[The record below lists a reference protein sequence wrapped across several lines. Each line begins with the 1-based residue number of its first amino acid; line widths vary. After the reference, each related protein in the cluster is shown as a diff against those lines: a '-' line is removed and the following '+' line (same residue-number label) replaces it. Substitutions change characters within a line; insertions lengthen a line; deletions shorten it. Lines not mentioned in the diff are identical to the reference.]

1 MITTAT
7 VTEGDD
13 LDDIWYDTDT
23 LFYIVVVMITFTS
36 IVGTFLFYR
45 DRLIRASS
53 SSSCEDEEEEEDSTA
68 PVNIVPRI
76 EEPFQVSCGEE
87 DDEASSSSS
96 NDDEEETGKDTT
108 SSTNEKITTGNATL
122 STIEKINAIPTRNER
137 ALSHQQQRKE
147 QEDDYT
153 LQGRDSPSGSFIGDA
168 DIGEGERHSPPPK
181 AKYEATDSSLERYE
195 MLGATQEDI
204 EAKGRN
210 TVEENVQDFLP
221 ENMNME
227 IASICSLTPNTVRRR
242 NLEIV
247 FETEESEIDDE
258 PFFIKTKTAKEANN
272 KEEKKRSI
280 INNQGNDCDKSNSQI
295 QKELQLLSSCKDEE
309 LEETNFDSK
318 NTTTTK
324 KETKGDYVAADDID
338 VERELM
344 DEKQFDSSSP
354 SYEQQNNGSV
364 NEICLESESLSV
376 KDQPSCSIS
385 NILDHDDD
393 GTVVNGEQTRN
404 QNTVEKENSKKNE
417 TGFPAPTIIA
427 EQETNKNQGFVDSKE
442 KPISCDNSILKH
454 GQDNSSKKEEIQSQ
468 SIHDNDDISSGRS
481 IDQNGAISIEA
492 NFNGINNTALSSLSD
507 SIIDIGVH
515 FSQPPDGVDIINP
528 ITSDA
533 VDQQQQSIKTQNPL
547 VDASNHPIVVEG
559 REEDLA
565 LSLIHY
571 GELTQTTQQKDKV
584 SPLKVVPLQTEQPK
598 EEVLEVTEASIQ
610 LCELPQIEQLKEEV
624 LEVTEASIQ
633 HCEPPQIEQLKEEV
647 LEVTEASIQ
656 HCEPPQTEQLKEEV
670 LEVTEAS
677 IQLCEPPQIEQLKEE
692 VLEVTEA
699 SLQHCEPP
707 QIEQLNE
714 EVLEVPEASIQHCEF
729 PQIEQLNEEV
739 LEVTE
744 ASIQHCELPQIEQLK
759 EEVLEVNEAAIQHC
773 EPPQTEQLKE
783 EVLKFTEASIQHCEL
798 PQIEQLKEEVLEVN
812 EAAIQLCELPQIEQ
826 LKEEVLEVPEAAI
839 QLCKLPHTEQLKEEV
854 LEVPEVAIQHCE
866 PEFIKVVVPDL
877 QCEPH
882 PSTTTAQS
890 EEEKEEED
898 DTHSATTT
906 MGKILSKI
914 FESDKLEDVPL
925 AQVEKL
931 GGKIIISEDGEYA
944 IIDFEGKRKEYKIDK
959 VKLRKQNSDVLNK
972 KLRDSKDLSQL
983 FEKLESLDCV
993 GENKEP
999 YSFLQR
1005 LADGGENGRVN
1016 VFEFDNTVS
1025 KKDHNVSEDTQIDSE
1040 ADLSQHLNTEPKIKP
1055 PLLSSTNVNSER
1067 DVLKENSKVTVIGVG
1082 GDRLTTELS
1091 NSHDPTPITRPD
1103 DDSLLL
1109 HEQKYSTNSYKAVND
1124 YNDGDTSTRSCVDV
1138 EGENQEQNTRLNAYQ
1153 TEQTKHLK
1161 ESLNATATNEDK
1173 PQSKAKKEITTDV
1186 KKSESSTTGDSET
1199 LKPSSIPQEGERRE
1213 READSNNTLR
1223 EAPRDTLF
1231 VTERSPG
1238 VSANGRPDN
1247 NNYASSLKNASNVF
1261 ALSLNGSD
1269 DINELNAGLTE
1280 TTDVT
1285 IKIQQQQKHQKEGE
1299 NQHKIRITKDE
1310 QSFDSKTSKDRQIN
1324 NNHHHVDVEKS
1335 INTTNDNL
1343 SSCSRLLSLT
1353 DSRTL
1358 PEKHKLRFRSKSLSD
1373 LNKDQLPTINRDFD
1387 EQNVKSLLTRTQ
1399 SMDFIRRRNNS
1410 LMRITSPRI
1419 KETNLD
1425 ELMRALQ
1432 LQPLESSSINNDNIS
1447 LDYLL
1452 QFNDENNNINKSL
1465 VDESVSAEEHPP
1477 CCSTTV
1483 KNDQNEDAHQLESSY
1498 SETEIDPESE
1508 EDDDEKDIER
1518 LDTLCQN
1525 TKEYGSNINLYNGET
1540 EPTKRNVRT
1549 HCQEDLK
1556 RIDLPT
1562 CQCSSPSIDE
1572 YLLFVKDY
1580 VESIISISV
1589 TLYKQELTTTVEKP
1603 SIDQP
1608 NDSESCVKEKEPRL
1622 LNGEKLQPFSF
1633 EQQNESGTLVKEDE
1647 VQPLIKHQ
1655 NERELKLFVN
1665 EYVQS
1670 ILAESV
1676 NLYNAELLKETLQP
1690 LVEQP
1695 KESEYSL
1702 DKNLQLSTEQSSES
1716 DLVAKDNEIKLLAD
1730 EPSESEPVVN
1740 VVNLSSIE
1748 QPSYENSL
1756 LANDKESQHLA
1767 DELNE
1772 SDLFKNEENLLLS
1785 SDEQLTEN
1793 REYFEEEENR
1803 LPVIAKNFVNTIISK
1818 AKEILRIENNRIGGS
1833 IHRSKNEKDEAI
1845 EINDEP
1851 KLIMIDEDFL
1861 LPKTSEELETVPCGD
1876 SQLGLNNAPQHLQ
1889 ALVPEGARVT
1899 EDVEEDDAKA
1909 IISTEE
1915 NGSADGEVA
1924 KGTTRQDEELLGG
1937 LSRDLSQNCV
1947 NSLEDSNEIT
1957 EKDTTPTTDC
1967 TCQGESVDLLFVQ
1980 RYVEEIIRKAVL
1992 ILAEEMPRKVALL
2005 HQQQQQPQLNTEPV
2019 RNVSFLLI

>member
-1 MITTAT
+1 MMITTAT

-153 LQGRDSPSGSFIGDA
+153 LQERDSPSGSFIGDA

-210 TVEENVQDFLP
+210 TVKENVQDFLP

-344 DEKQFDSSSP
+344 NEKQFDSSSP

-417 TGFPAPTIIA
+417 TGFPVPTIIA
-427 EQETNKNQGFVDSKE
+427 EQETNKNQGFVDGKE

-468 SIHDNDDISSGRS
+468 SIHDNDDRSSGRS
-481 IDQNGAISIEA
+481 IDQNGAILIEA

-633 HCEPPQIEQLKEEV
+633 HCEPPQ
-647 LEVTEASIQ
+647 
-656 HCEPPQTEQLKEEV
+656 TEQPKEEV

-677 IQLCEPPQIEQLKEE
+677 IQLCEP
-692 VLEVTEA
+692 
-699 SLQHCEPP
+699 
-707 QIEQLNE
+707 
-714 EVLEVPEASIQHCEF
+714 

-826 LKEEVLEVPEAAI
+826 LKEGVLEVNEASI
-839 QLCKLPHTEQLKEEV
+839 QHCELPHTEQLKEEV

-1109 HEQKYSTNSYKAVND
+1109 HEQKYSTNSCKAVNN

-1138 EGENQEQNTRLNAYQ
+1138 EVENQEQNTRLNAYQ

-1213 READSNNTLR
+1213 READSNNTFR

-1373 LNKDQLPTINRDFD
+1373 LYKDQLPTINRDFD

-1465 VDESVSAEEHPP
+1465 VDESVSVEEHPP

-1483 KNDQNEDAHQLESSY
+1483 KNDQNEDVDQLESSY

-1508 EDDDEKDIER
+1508 EDDDEKDIKR
-1518 LDTLCQN
+1518 LDTLCQNTKEYGSNINLYNGECSDTLCQN

-1540 EPTKRNVRT
+1540 EPTERNVGT

-1622 LNGEKLQPFSF
+1622 LNGEKLQLFSF

-1803 LPVIAKNFVNTIISK
+1803 LPVIAKIFVNTIISK
-1818 AKEILRIENNRIGGS
+1818 AKEILRIENDRIGGS
-1833 IHRSKNEKDEAI
+1833 LHGSENEKDVAI

-1851 KLIMIDEDFL
+1851 KLITIDEDFL

-1876 SQLGLNNAPQHLQ
+1876 SQLGHNNAPQHLQ
-1889 ALVPEGARVT
+1889 ALVSEGARAT

-1915 NGSADGEVA
+1915 NSSADGEVA
-1924 KGTTRQDEELLGG
+1924 KDEGTTRQDEELLGG
-1937 LSRDLSQNCV
+1937 LSRDPSLNCV

-1967 TCQGESVDLLFVQ
+1967 TCQGEFVDLLFVQ

-1992 ILAEEMPRKVALL
+1992 ILAEEMPQEVALL
-2005 HQQQQQPQLNTEPV
+2005 HQQQQQQPQLNTEPV
-2019 RNVSFLLI
+2019 GNVSFLLI